1 MLRSLL
7 LILLLSLASCG
18 KSDDTFP
25 TLPFSQTSS
34 SRPISYNRDIRPI
47 LSNHCF
53 RCHGPDEA
61 ARKRNLRLD
70 TAEGA
75 RALLKSTLH
84 AIVPGDPDAS
94 ELVNRV
100 TSQDPDDVMP
110 PPELHLPLSQEQQ
123 QLLIDWI
130 KQGAEYEPHWAFT
143 VPKKTQA
150 PAGTNVKGDEID
162 LFIAARL
169 IEEKLS
175 PAPQADRAT
184 LLRRVALTLTGLP
197 PTAEELDAFIADTSP
212 DAYEKQVDRLLASPH
227 YGERMAA
234 DWLDVA
240 RFADTYGYQSDW
252 ESRVWPWRDWLINSF
267 NSNQPYNE
275 FIRDQLAGDLLP
287 DATTAQKIATAFNR
301 LHRQTNEGG
310 SIDEEFRREYI
321 SDRIATYS
329 TAFLGLTVE
338 CARCHDHKYD
348 PIPQSDYYSLGAFFG
363 AIDEAGTYPYST
375 SAIPRP
381 ALRLPTAAQQV
392 ELNRLRDAVAAAE
405 AARDS
410 TFQSQA
416 GSYGTWLNSAKT
428 INVKPPVNRF
438 PLEGTLTGPT
448 VSSGETLKATLLDGD
463 TGPSFKD
470 VPAFKRSDPRSL
482 VFWMNCPDTKSR
494 ATVIHTCTFTI
505 ESDEQGYQVM
515 LKDGHLCWELI
526 HYWPGSAAA
535 IRTAAPFPL
544 NRWVQIAVTYDG
556 SSLASG
562 LHIYLDGQ
570 LTPTEIVRDHL
581 DGPATA
587 RTFQVGFR
595 DRDLGFKG
603 GGIADLQVFDRALSA
618 PEISELKAPGSFSP
632 ATALNNLFP
641 YYTNNNAE
649 CIAASKTLRDART
662 AYHAL
667 LESIPEIMV
676 MEETRYPRDSFIL
689 TRGQYDQPDHTR
701 PVHPNRAIE
710 TLLPFNQ
717 SLPHNRLGLATW
729 TTDSQ
734 NPLTARVAVNRLWAI
749 CFSRGLL
756 PTLENFG
763 LQSEPPSHPELL
775 DNLTLDFIASKWDV
789 KALLRRIVL
798 SQTFRQSS
806 VATEEKLARDPSNAF
821 LSRGPSSRLSAEVL
835 RDQALAAS
843 GLLAPTIGG
852 PSVKPWQPPGLW
864 ADSGVASQG
873 DYKPDTGDNAHRR
886 SVYTYR
892 KRTSPPPNMLAFD
905 AGSRELCLARRQPTN
920 TPLQPLVLLNDPVFF
935 ECARALAARVTASSP
950 DPRSRI
956 SLAFRLLTSR
966 EPREPELAALLEL
979 YNTQLAELTA
989 DPAAA
994 EKILASK
1001 TADPALASL
1010 TLVCSTILAS
1020 DASVTSR

>member
-1 MLRSLL
+1 MLRPVL
-7 LILLLSLASCG
+7 LIPLLIFLASCG
-18 KSDDTFP
+18 KAPDTSDTFP
-25 TLPFSQTSS
+25 TLPVSPN
-34 SRPISYNRDIRPI
+34 RPISFNRDIRPI
-47 LSNHCF
+47 LSNYCF

-61 ARKRNLRLD
+61 ARKHNLRLD
-70 TAEGA
+70 TAEGS
-75 RALLKSTLH
+75 RAVLKSKLH
-84 AIVPGDPDAS
+84 AIVPGDPDSS
-94 ELVNRV
+94 ELINRI

-110 PPELHLPLSQEQQ
+110 PPELHLPLSPAQQ

-130 KQGAEYEPHWAFT
+130 KQGANYEPHWAFT
-143 VPKKTQA
+143 PPRQTPA
-150 PAGTNVKGDEID
+150 PGTDSKLDDID
-162 LFIAARL
+162 RFIAARL
-169 IEEKLS
+169 AEENLS
-175 PAPQADRAT
+175 PAPPADRAA
-184 LLRRVALTLTGLP
+184 LLRRVSLTLTGLP
-197 PTAEELDAFIADTSP
+197 PTIAELDSFIADTAP

-252 ESRVWPWRDWLINSF
+252 ECRVWPWRDWLINSF

-287 DATTAQKIATAFNR
+287 DANTAQKIATAFNR

-348 PIPQSDYYSLGAFFG
+348 PIPQQDYYSLGAFFS
-363 AIDEAGTYPYST
+363 IDESGTYPYST
-375 SAIPRP
+375 PAIPRP
-381 ALRLPTAAQQV
+381 AMRLPNADQQV
-392 ELNRLRDAVAAAE
+392 ELNRLRDAVTVAE
-405 AARDS
+405 TARDS
-410 TFQSQA
+410 TFQAQA

-428 INVKPPVNRF
+428 IKVKPPINRF
-438 PLEGTLTGPT
+438 PLEGTLPGPT
-448 VSSGETLKATLLDGD
+448 LSTGETLKATLLDGD
-463 TGPSFKD
+463 TGPALKD
-470 VPAFKRSDPRSL
+470 IPAFKRSDPRSL

-494 ATVIHTCTFTI
+494 AAVIHTSTFTI

-535 IRTAAPFPL
+535 IRTTSPFPF
-544 NRWVQIAVTYDG
+544 NRWVQVAVTYDG

-562 LHIYLDGQ
+562 LHIYFDGQ
-570 LTPTEIVRDHL
+570 LASTEIVRDHL

-587 RTFQVGFR
+587 RTFQVGYR

-603 GGIADLQVFDRALSA
+603 GGICDLQIFDRALTA
-618 PEISELKAPGSFSP
+618 PEISELKTPGSFSP
-632 ATALNNLFP
+632 ETALNSLFS
-641 YYTNNNAE
+641 YYTTNINDE
-649 CIAASKTLRDART
+649 CIAATKSLQIARA
-662 AYHAL
+662 AYHTL

-676 MEETRYPRDSFIL
+676 MEESRYPRDSFIL
-689 TRGQYDQPDHTR
+689 TRGQYDQPDRSR

-710 TLLPFNQ
+710 ALLPFNQ
-717 SLPHNRLGLATW
+717 SLPHNRLGLASW

-763 LQSEPPSHPELL
+763 LQSEPPTHPELL
-775 DNLTLDFIASKWDV
+775 DNLTLDFVASNWNV
-789 KALLRRIVL
+789 KALLRRIVV

-806 VATEEKLARDPSNAF
+806 VASEETLARDPSNAL
-821 LSRGPSSRLSAEVL
+821 LSRGPSSRLSAEIL
-835 RDQALAAS
+835 RDQALASS
-843 GLLAPTIGG
+843 GLLANTIGG
-852 PSVKPWQPPGLW
+852 PSVKPWQPQGLW

-886 SVYTYR
+886 SIYTYR

-935 ECARALAARVTASSP
+935 ECARALATRVTANSP
-950 DPRSRI
+950 DPRTQI
-956 SLAFRLLTSR
+956 SHAFRLLTSR
-966 EPREPELAALLEL
+966 EPRTPELVALLDL
-979 YNTQLAELTA
+979 YNSQLAAFSVDTESTQKL
-989 DPAAA
+989 
-994 EKILASK
+994 LASK

>member
-1 MLRSLL
+1 MLRLVL
-7 LILLLSLASCG
+7 LIPLFISLASCG
-18 KSDDTFP
+18 KSSDSSDTFP
-25 TLPFSQTSS
+25 TLPFSPT
-34 SRPISYNRDIRPI
+34 RPISYNRDIRPI

-61 ARKRNLRLD
+61 ARKRGLRLD
-70 TAEGA
+70 TAEGS
-75 RALLKSTLH
+75 RALLKSKVH
-84 AIVPGDPDAS
+84 AIVPGDPDTS
-94 ELVNRV
+94 ELINRI

-110 PPELHLPLSQEQQ
+110 PPELHLPLSAEQQ
-123 QLLIDWI
+123 QLLTDWI
-130 KQGAEYEPHWAFT
+130 KQGANYEPHWAFI
-143 VPKKTQA
+143 PPHKTPA
-150 PAGTNVKGDEID
+150 PGTDAKLDEID
-162 LFIAARL
+162 RFVAARL
-169 IEEKLS
+169 AEENLS
-175 PAPQADRAT
+175 PAPPADRAT
-184 LLRRVALTLTGLP
+184 LLRRVSLALTGLP
-197 PTAEELDAFIADTSP
+197 PTIEELDAFLADTAP

-252 ESRVWPWRDWLINSF
+252 ECRVWPWRDWLINSF

-348 PIPQSDYYSLGAFFG
+348 PISQQDYYSLGAFFG
-363 AIDEAGTYPYST
+363 AIDEAGTYPYAT
-375 SAIPRP
+375 PAIPRP
-381 ALRLPTAAQQV
+381 AMRLPNAEQQI
-392 ELNRLRDAVAAAE
+392 ELNRLREAVAAAE
-405 AARDS
+405 AARDA

-416 GSYGTWLNSAKT
+416 GNYGTWLNSAKT

-438 PLEGTLTGPT
+438 PLEGSLTGPT
-448 VSSGETLKATLLDGD
+448 LSTGEVLKSTLLDGD
-463 TGPSFKD
+463 TGPSLKD
-470 VPAFKRSDPRSL
+470 IPAFKRSDPRSL

-494 ATVIHTCTFTI
+494 AAVIHTCTFTI

-535 IRTAAPFPL
+535 IRTASPFPL
-544 NRWVQIAVTYDG
+544 NRWVQVAVTYDG

-570 LTPTEIVRDHL
+570 LGPTEIVRDHL

-603 GGIADLQVFDRALSA
+603 GGICDLQIFDRALSA
-618 PEISELKAPGSFSP
+618 PEIAELKTPGSFTP
-632 ATALNNLFP
+632 ATALNNLFS
-641 YYTNNNAE
+641 YYTNVNAE
-649 CIAASKTLRDART
+649 CIAASKTLRDARA
-662 AYHAL
+662 AYHTL

-676 MEETRYPRDSFIL
+676 MEETRYPRVSFIL
-689 TRGQYDQPDHTR
+689 TRGQYDQPDRSR

-710 TLLPFNQ
+710 ALLPFNQ
-717 SLPHNRLGLATW
+717 SLPHNRLGLSNW
-729 TTDSQ
+729 TTDPH
-734 NPLTARVAVNRLWAI
+734 NPLAARVAVNRLWAI
-749 CFSRGLL
+749 CFSRGIL

-775 DNLTLDFIASKWDV
+775 DNLTVDFVASNWNTKS
-789 KALLRRIVL
+789 LIRRMVL

-806 VATEEKLARDPSNAF
+806 VATEQSLARDPSNAL

-843 GLLAPTIGG
+843 GLLATAIGG

-935 ECARALAARVTASSP
+935 ECARALATRVTSTSP
-950 DPRSRI
+950 DSKSQI
-956 SLAFRLLTSR
+956 TLAFRHLTSR
-966 EPREPELAALLEL
+966 EPRQPELAALLDL
-979 YNTQLAELTA
+979 YNSQLATLTA
-989 DPAAA
+989 DT
-994 EKILASK
+994 ESTQKLLASK
-1001 TADPALASL
+1001 SADPALASL

-1020 DASVTSR
+1020 DASITNR